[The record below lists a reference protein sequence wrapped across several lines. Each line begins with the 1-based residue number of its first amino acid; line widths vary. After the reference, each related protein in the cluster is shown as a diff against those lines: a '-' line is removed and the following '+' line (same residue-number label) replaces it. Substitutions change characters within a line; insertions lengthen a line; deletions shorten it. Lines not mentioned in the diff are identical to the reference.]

1 MQILTFLLNGIKFGI
16 PVGDIQSVEAN
27 MEVVNI
33 PNSLP
38 QISGIINLHGEIVA
52 VYSLAEQFH
61 YPKQEIGNII
71 VVQAGNIKCG
81 LEVEKVDS
89 IIDVA
94 DGQVVSLSD
103 IMKNDNSCFNVTEYD
118 EKLIVLLETAALIPE
133 KEQERIKELVI
144 EKQEIAAQ
152 T

>member
-1 MQILTFLLNGIKFGI
+1 MQILTFMLNEIKFGI
-16 PVGDIQSVEAN
+16 PVGDIQSVETG
-27 MEVVNI
+27 MECVNI

-81 LEVEKVDS
+81 LEVETVDS
-89 IIDVA
+89 IIDVS
-94 DGQVVSLSD
+94 DEQIVSLPV
-103 IMKNDNSCFNVTEYD
+103 IMRNDNTCFDVTEYD
-118 EKLIVLLETAALIPE
+118 KKLIVLLETAKLIPE
-133 KEQERIKELVI
+133 KEQERIRELVTD
-144 EKQEIAAQ
+144 KQEIAAQ